1 MNDGIDYGAE
11 SDFHAP
17 VMRVDD
23 MGHGFHG
30 VVYEATTRQATDY
43 QTGDRKWFRDRKLV
57 VDANGREGDSSVPEY
72 VFHVAVKKGRGA
84 FTTRDSEGNT
94 VKDADGYAVLAVRDV
109 TEEDIA
115 VVFGSAWMA
124 RAAKSVKLNV
134 GHEVKFKRTA
144 PARDSR
150 GDRVTKVTCDIEV
163 VGTVAD
169 PKPYKAPAPV
179 GADYGDEPIEEP
191 F

>member
-1 MNDGIDYGAE
+1 MSNGIDYGAE

-17 VMRVDD
+17 VMRIADN
-23 MGHGFHG
+23 GHGFLG

-57 VDANGREGDSSVPEY
+57 VDANGRDGDTPVPEY
-72 VFHVAVKKGRGA
+72 VFHIAVEKGRGA
-84 FTTRDSEGNT
+84 FTRR
-94 VKDADGYAVLAVRDV
+94 DADGETIKDSDGNAELEERDV
-109 TEEDIA
+109 TAEDIA

-124 RAAKSVKLNV
+124 RAAKSVKLNA
-134 GHEVKFKRTA
+134 GHKVRFKRTT

-150 GDRVTKVTCDIEV
+150 GDHSKKVDCEIEIL
-163 VGTVAD
+163 GTVD
-169 PKPYKAPAPV
+169 NPQPYAVPV
-179 GADYGDEPIEEP
+179 AAGADYEEVADA

>member
-17 VMRVDD
+17 VMRIDD
-23 MGHGFHG
+23 EGHGFHG
-30 VVYEATTRQATDY
+30 VVYKANTRQATDF
-43 QTGDRKWFRDRKLV
+43 QTGAPKWFRDRKLV
-57 VDANGREGDSSVPEY
+57 IDSNRREGDKPVPEY
-72 VFHVAVKKGRGA
+72 VFHIAVKRGRGA
-84 FTTRDSEGNT
+84 FSTYDSDGN
-94 VKDADGYAVLAVRDV
+94 VIKDADNYNVLEVRDV
-109 TEEDIA
+109 VDEDIA

-124 RAAKSVKLNV
+124 KAAKSVRLTK

-150 GDRVTKVTCDIEV
+150 GDRVTRVTCDIDV
-163 VGTVAD
+163 VGTVTD
-169 PKPYKAPAPV
+169 PKPYKTPVAV
-179 GADYGDEPIEEP
+179 GADYGDEPEP